1 MSGTPGIPF
10 SKPWLSYA
18 AQVQLLQQRGLTVA
32 DPQAAEQFL
41 SHLNDYRF
49 SGYCLAFENG
59 RHNFNGGTTFEDVMP
74 ARDCNGSNFLR
85 TAGLLNPKNS
95 NSAGF
100 LMHRP
105 ESSIFSEA
113 SKTWQ
118 R

>member
-1 MSGTPGIPF
+1 MSGIPGIPF
-10 SKPWLSYA
+10 SRPWLSGV
-18 AQVQLLQQRGLTVA
+18 AQVQLLQQRGLKVA

-41 SHLNDYRF
+41 SHLNYYRF

-59 RHNFNGGTTFEDVMP
+59 RHNFNGGTTFEDVVA
-74 ARDCNGSNFLR
+74 ARDCTGSDFLR

-95 NSAGF
+95 NLAGF

-105 ESSIFSEA
+105 ESSIFSKA